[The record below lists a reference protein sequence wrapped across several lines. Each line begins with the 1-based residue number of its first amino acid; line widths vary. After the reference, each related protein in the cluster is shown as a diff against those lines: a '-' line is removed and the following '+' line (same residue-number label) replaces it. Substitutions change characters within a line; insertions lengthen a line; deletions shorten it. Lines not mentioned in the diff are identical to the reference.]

1 MPAPDI
7 NINALP
13 TFSPIANKKVL
24 DWTNQY
30 VNSPK
35 YKERLT
41 PFYKYPDYIQKQRAG
56 LTGQLTVRNNP
67 GTASSYYPN
76 GNEIALSP
84 LQAKAAGATT
94 DEILAHEAAHAVN
107 GNDRVKGAQLSPQEA
122 DFILRR
128 NKNITPQDLNRFAV
142 QAKESGKPIQVVLKD
157 NNHDINPSENHSD
170 INALRY
176 LMNKRG
182 LYDASK
188 EDISPDILKQAA
200 KDPSI
205 NRSFIYK
212 RLKDSFDDKA
222 LIEIMNKVAVNKNY
236 NQSNTG

>member
-1 MPAPDI
+1 MPS
-7 NINALP
+7 P
-13 TFSPIANKKVL
+13 TDYTIPAFSPTANKKVL

-56 LTGQLTVRNNP
+56 LTGSLTVRNNP
-67 GTASSYYPN
+67 GTASSYYSN

-84 LQAKAAGATT
+84 LQAKAAGAST
-94 DEILAHEAAHAVN
+94 DEILAHEAAHSVN
-107 GNDRVKGAQLSPQEA
+107 GNDRIKGAQLSPQET

-128 NKNITPQDLNRFAV
+128 NKNISAQDLNSFAT
-142 QAKESGKPIQVVLKD
+142 QAKVSGKPIQDILKD
-157 NNHDINPSENHSD
+157 NSHDVNPSENHSD

-188 EDISPDILKQAA
+188 QDIDPATLKKAA
-200 KDPSI
+200 QDPAI
-205 NRSFIYK
+205 NRSFIWK

-222 LIEIMNKVAVNKNY
+222 LIEIMNKVAVNKVN
-236 NQSNTG
+236 NQSNTA